1 MTMSKKILLSLLLS
15 LSLSA
20 LEVGQTLSNVVLD
33 GDKGG
38 RVTGEAWSSTELT
51 GKVHLIFYV
60 DPDEKDLN
68 NDLSD
73 AVKAAELDRSRYASV
88 AIINMAATWK
98 PNFAI
103 NAALKSKQ
111 EKFPHTVYVKDMD
124 KYGVQAWNVADDNSD
139 IIVLDK
145 EGAVLFYHEGKVE
158 GDQINRVIE
167 IIKEHM

>member
-1 MTMSKKILLSLLLS
+1 MHKMFLLPLLFS

-20 LEVGQTLSNVVLD
+20 VEIGQPLPGITLDN
-33 GDKGG
+33 DKGG
-38 RVTGEAWSSTELT
+38 RVTGEAWSSSELQ
-51 GKVHLIFYV
+51 GKVHLLFYV

-68 NDLSD
+68 NALSD

-124 KYGVQAWNVADDNSD
+124 KYVVNAWGVADDNSD
-139 IIVLDK
+139 IIVIDK
-145 EGAVLFYHEGKVE
+145 MGKVLFYHAGKVE
-158 GDQINRVIE
+158 GEQ
-167 IIKEHM
+167 IKEVIALIKENM